1 MALGGAQRPHFV
13 VEEGLR
19 PMALLDIMVEVALV
33 GLCPPQHYDGH
44 GRLAPEPSGG
54 PRFIMGPAFIL
65 LHQAPA
71 RQARQQEQSVALRD
85 TQSKQRVTRRFGS
98 AEGQQ
103 LWPVFSHR

>member
-1 MALGGAQRPHFV
+1 
-13 VEEGLR
+13 
-19 PMALLDIMVEVALV
+19 MALLDIMVEVALV

-71 RQARQQEQSVALRD
+71 RQARQQEQSEGRPGQHGSTTYA
-85 TQSKQRVTRRFGS
+85 TRNPNN
-98 AEGQQ
+98 A
-103 LWPVFSHR
+103 